1 MYLMPLHCASKSGR
15 QRGVSLLESLV
26 ALSILAIAILGLLA
40 VQWRTLAHAGHSLR
54 RAQAVQLAAD
64 LAGRLRSNPI
74 ARAQLNAYASSWG
87 VRPAAP
93 AKACDQAACNAVE
106 LARWD
111 IARWRASV
119 ADTLPQ
125 GDAATFVL
133 SSQTGPARPRQLGV
147 MVGWR
152 QSSEPADDDSPA
164 ARRLLQPATGSAAT
178 DCPSRL
184 HCHLVHVQP

>member
-1 MYLMPLHCASKSGR
+1 MQLMLSHCASKSGK

-40 VQWRTLAHAGHSLR
+40 VQWRTLAHAGQSLR

-74 ARAQLNAYASSWG
+74 AQAQLNAYASSWG
-87 VRPAAP
+87 VRPTP
-93 AKACDQAACNAVE
+93 PPKACDQAACNAAE

-111 IARWRASV
+111 IARWRANV

-133 SSQTGPARPRQLGV
+133 SGQTGPAHTRQLGV
-147 MVGWR
+147 MIGWR
-152 QSSEPADDDSPA
+152 QSSEPDDDSPA
-164 ARRLLQPATGSAAT
+164 AHLLLQPATGSAAT
-178 DCPSRL
+178 DCPSGL